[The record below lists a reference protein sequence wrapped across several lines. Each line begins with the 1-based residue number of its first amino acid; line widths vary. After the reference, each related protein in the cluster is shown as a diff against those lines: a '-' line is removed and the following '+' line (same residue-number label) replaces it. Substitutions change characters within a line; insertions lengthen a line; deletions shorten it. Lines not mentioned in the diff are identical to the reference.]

1 MKKPHVLNHPV
12 LTHKLSVLRDTK
24 TSSFE
29 FRQILVEISAM
40 MAYEATKDLT
50 LESVSISTPLE
61 KTTVK
66 KIADRICIASIL
78 RAGEGM
84 IEGFIKALPF
94 ASIGHIGIYRDKI
107 LNNTVEYYF
116 KLPKNVKGS
125 KIILIDPL
133 LATGDTALAA
143 IDRLKE
149 YEVGPIKFVNI
160 LSSPVGVKKI
170 LSEHPDVEILTLSI
184 EREVNKDGYLLPGL
198 GDAGDRIFGTI

>member
-1 MKKPHVLNHPV
+1 MKKPQVLEHPV
-12 LTHKLSVLRDTK
+12 LRHKLSILRDAN

-29 FRQILVEISAM
+29 FRQILNEISAM
-40 MAYEATKDLT
+40 IAYEATKDLKVKST
-50 LESVSISTPLE
+50 TISTPLE
-61 KTTVK
+61 KTVVH
-66 KIADRICIASIL
+66 RISENVCIASIL

-84 IEGFIKALPF
+84 IDGFIKALPF
-94 ASIGHIGIYRDKI
+94 ASIGHIGIYRDKV

-116 KLPKNVKGS
+116 KLPKNIKGAR
-125 KIILIDPL
+125 IILIDPL

-160 LSSPVGVKKI
+160 LSSPIGIKKI
-170 LSEHPDVEILTLSI
+170 LAEHPDVDILTLSI